1 MMAGSTAVSTGTEL
15 SSTLDSYEEKTTSLD
30 SVWKGDS
37 YTSFNSQ
44 ASEFVGE
51 YRPIVDQL
59 NNFGNACDNYI
70 LYEKERKQKEEFESM
85 RDQLVPD
92 TMNIATYNA
101 ELSEMNRSI
110 STLKSKIQEAL
121 SAASSPSLEATALSA
136 NVSSTASGE
145 SSDESTSTTSTTG
158 SATPSQYAITPHT
171 GISEE
176 ERAARVA
183 MVGGECGSR
192 EEQDSKM
199 TTIEVPYWD
208 GQQEQTMKLTVN
220 SNLVDNYQ
228 NVFRQLTD
236 MHWTVDSSRTGA
248 YDYDHTPRPSGAPS
262 DHTLGSA
269 IDINWD
275 NNWNTGDGSS
285 AAVRGNEQVIE
296 AFASQGFYWGGD
308 WTSTKD
314 DMHFT
319 FTGY

>member
-1 MMAGSTAVSTGTEL
+1 MMAGSNAVSTGTEL
-15 SSTLDSYEEKTTSLD
+15 SSTLDSYKEKATSLD
-30 SVWKGDS
+30 DFWKGTS
-37 YTSFNSQ
+37 YTSFNGQ
-44 ASEFVGE
+44 VTAFIDE

-59 NNFGNACDNYI
+59 NSFGNACDNYI
-70 LYEKERKQKEEFESM
+70 LYEKARKDKEEFESM
-85 RDQLVPD
+85 KDQLVPD
-92 TMNIATYNA
+92 VMNISTYNA

-110 STLKSKIQEAL
+110 SALKSAIMEAL
-121 SAASSPSLEATALSA
+121 SSAGSLTLEATALNASA
-136 NVSSTASGE
+136 ASSTTG
-145 SSDESTSTTSTTG
+145 DTTSTTDTAG
-158 SATPSQYAITPHT
+158 ETTAVTSQYAITPHT

-183 MVGGECGSR
+183 MVGGECGSQ

-199 TTIEVPYWD
+199 TTIDVPYWD
-208 GQQEQTMKLTVN
+208 GTQEQTMKLTVN

-236 MHWTVDSSRTGA
+236 MHWTVDPTYTGA
-248 YDYDHTPRPSGAPS
+248 YDYNHTPRPSGAPS

-269 IDINWD
+269 VDINWD

-308 WTSTKD
+308 WSHPD